1 MEWESNFLD
10 ITERYQEHGDHILH
24 SQRHP
29 QSLSGGLQGRTASV
43 SRAGQCDGNVAGE
56 IQFIRLSLA
65 PSGHQV
71 RKCACV
77 FGVVR
82 KVGESGMWWVAVPFP
97 MCCHDWQ
104 VPWNAHWQTLDTHA
118 NSRPGHSGGGKSSTR
133 AFIFSFFKFLFQW
146 IYNLYFVSSSKNL
159 FSIYKVT

>member
-1 MEWESNFLD
+1 VVFMEWESNILD

-71 RKCACV
+71 RKWACV

-82 KVGESGMWWVAVPFP
+82 KVGESRMWWVAVPFP

-104 VPWNAHWQTLDTHA
+104 SLPLCGPMALTSIWWPSSLTL
-118 NSRPGHSGGGKSSTR
+118 S
-133 AFIFSFFKFLFQW
+133 FICIF
-146 IYNLYFVSSSKNL
+146 NLL
-159 FSIYKVT
+159 A